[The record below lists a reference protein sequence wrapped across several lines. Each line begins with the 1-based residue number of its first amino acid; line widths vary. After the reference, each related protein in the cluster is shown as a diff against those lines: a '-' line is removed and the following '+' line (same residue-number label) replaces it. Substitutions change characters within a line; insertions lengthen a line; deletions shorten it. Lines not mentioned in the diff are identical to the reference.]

1 MKRLHAIILTAL
13 LATALASTRAEA
25 QFVKFSL
32 GLEAGGSGLL
42 LLPTPESGLNISG
55 GAQGGL
61 ALDLHFGRFIGVS
74 AAAHYA
80 FHYYN
85 FNIAGDYTASSMQHY
100 IQVPVLLQLRTGKTV
115 AIEAGIVQSILAA
128 SEYSEGVKG
137 EDPSWSSNPDPGAA
151 QHILSAAAGLKFY
164 LGNTVYLT
172 LRGTYGLSRA
182 YNIYGYGA
190 IPASAQLGI
199 GFKLYNYRKSA
210 FKL

>member
-151 QHILSAAAGLKFY
+151 QYILSA
-164 LGNTVYLT
+164 LT

-190 IPASAQLGI
+190 IPASGQLGI